1 MTINSISQAIIDEAR
16 AAVRAAQSSGDPKRL
31 VAAQERLTI
40 AECDWSFIHAGR
52 AAGID
57 MGARHG

>member
-16 AAVRAAQSSGDPKRL
+16 AAVRAARASGDDNRL
-31 VAAQERLTI
+31 ADAQQRLTI
-40 AECDWSFIHAGR
+40 AESSGAFLQDCQS
-52 AAGID
+52 AGID

>member
-1 MTINSISQAIIDEAR
+1 MTINSISQTIIDDAR
-16 AAVRAAQSSGDPKRL
+16 AAVRAARASGDPKRL
-31 VAAQERLTI
+31 ADAQHRLTI
-40 AECDWSFIHAGR
+40 AECDWSFIHAGQ

>member
-1 MTINSISQAIIDEAR
+1 MNTDRISQAIIDEAR
-16 AAVRAAQSSGDPKRL
+16 AAVRAARASGDPKRL

-40 AECDWSFIHAGR
+40 AECDWSFVHAGQS
-52 AAGID
+52 AGIN

>member
-16 AAVRAAQSSGDPKRL
+16 AAVRAARASGDDNRL
-31 VAAQERLTI
+31 ADAQHRLTI
-40 AECDWSFIHAGR
+40 AECDWSFVHAGQS
-52 AAGID
+52 AGIN